1 MPASS
6 GAGRT
11 SAAQTSKTGKTESK
25 TESNTEGKTEKGR
38 KWMSKEQ
45 ADACE
50 RAFHEWEGT
59 VRDKGKEIAELAEQ
73 TGLTVRGT
81 RTFITHEI
89 RIKGFD
95 TISNHMV
102 PHLLAVRRFLR
113 HVLEDMHRP
122 VWGPVE
128 QV

>member
-1 MPASS
+1 
-6 GAGRT
+6 
-11 SAAQTSKTGKTESK
+11 
-25 TESNTEGKTEKGR
+25 
-38 KWMSKEQ
+38 MSKEQ

-81 RTFITHEI
+81 RIFDTHEI

-95 TISNHMV
+95 LITNFMV
-102 PHLLAVRRFLR
+102 PHCW
-113 HVLEDMHRP
+113 P
-122 VWGPVE
+122 
-128 QV
+128 